1 MLLWFNNVYNRAA
14 KPTAWR
20 VGIDTNDFTNPC
32 LFFKQRTNTRAKFST
47 DAGDN
52 NSATAH

>member
-1 MLLWFNNVYNRAA
+1 MDYGAA

-20 VGIDTNDFTNPC
+20 VGIDTNDFTYPC

-47 DAGDN
+47 DTGDN
-52 NSATAH
+52 NSSTAH